1 MIRKIGAL
9 FLAVCIVLI
18 MAGVAMALETAVT
31 GSEQPVAVKA
41 AAENSLDVVYVS
53 VGGNDTD
60 GLGTEESPV
69 ATLDKAVSVVK
80 SGGTIKLL
88 TDLDADRLTYIE
100 AKTVTVNGNGHSIT
114 RSDVFAQKNDL
125 ARDGYNPAI
134 IEVANGASLRLEN
147 ITINDAFRR
156 EADTYLEQLT
166 GDSNKNNEQK
176 VQDAIIAAYHGGGT
190 ITLGSGTTLKNFGG
204 MSAVRVG
211 GQGESDSSSSKLI
224 MESGSK
230 IVDDNLGSRKGGAA
244 AIWSQGGI
252 VEMKAGSSVSN
263 IDGRAIFLEDGGVAD
278 VYGAISGITANSY
291 MTFDPGKGSTP
302 GGGGMNNGFAGIAA
316 AITGN
321 STFTLGEGGTV
332 SNIVSDA
339 GNASDIAFMLVG
351 SSLITEKGSKISD
364 INTIGIVDNNGG
376 KIDINGTVSDCTTE
390 NVLFRL
396 RGAAGTFIL
405 GENGLIDNVSTTDA
419 GIVYLN
425 GGTPTVEI
433 SGTIQNAEV
442 GRSSWAVIYMSPN
455 GVREQGTLKLTST
468 GKITNI
474 TEGYAITAQ
483 ESAKVSIDGEISN
496 CSGYAL
502 EYKTYKTSLVDIGQN
517 AKISNTNG
525 IYIVVGDREG
535 KTAVDAY
542 QHVVF
547 ESGAAVSDVV
557 KISAFNIT
565 LDDDYSTVKLG
576 NASADAAT
584 AINDSVSEQHSDWK
598 VIGLNAAWIQP
609 SESEVHLT
617 VDRPSSVKKMGLFAA
632 YVPLNEDG
640 TPVEGEEAVLTE
652 IDNSE
657 TLDIELTGLTA
668 GRSYALMLVN
678 NAEYTLTPDD
688 VTIYRGGGQGDET
701 YDNGGFP
708 ELTIKNSV
716 DLGYTGD
723 ITSLEIKGEEIK
735 ATDEKTLLDQ
745 LIENLDVKYT
755 HSDGTVATD
764 DSKPGEYAV
773 TLSWKN
779 GLTDEDVRIN
789 GNDVKLEG
797 AGTLIVRDVDN
808 VTGAT
813 SGDTTHELLDSEPT
827 APVEHAEAIAKT
839 ETSSWGTVYQPS
851 FYLNDDDD
859 REIED
864 PSGIQ
869 ILDDGLLLE
878 EDDNRQ
884 ELMEQKAADYL
895 RAPAEGQA
903 YRYDFHYLDLVDA
916 FNGNAWVSAS
926 YGTTV
931 YLPYPEGVTAA
942 NVNELGVKVIHYKDL
957 HREYGIS
964 GQAEVEEA
972 IAACELETMEVEF
985 DANGIKFDV
994 PREGFSPFAV
1004 VWKTE
1009 AHTITATAGAGGSI
1023 DPEGKVIVADGAD
1036 KTFTFTPDAGYT
1048 LDTVKID
1055 GQPVSVEGNSYTIE
1069 DVKDDMT
1076 IHVTFKSNSGGGGF
1090 GGGSGSTHV
1099 TTDRIGGDDRF
1110 ETAVKVA
1117 ERLKSKLGVKKFDTI
1132 LVADSDDFADA
1143 LSAAPLASEKDA
1155 PILVVNERNEKY
1167 VKEYIDENLASGGR
1181 VYIIGETAA
1190 VSEDFEESLEPHK
1203 VTRLGG
1209 ADRYETNLK
1218 VLKELNLKGEYEIMV
1233 ASGQDYPD
1241 ALSASATGNPILLV
1255 KDSIFDYQ
1263 KEYLKTLGTDDDY
1276 FVIGGTAAVNEK
1288 IADQLKEFD
1297 EDGVSRVWG
1306 DDRYETAEAVANR
1319 FFRNARAI
1327 YIASGDDYPDA
1338 LTGGVIAQENNAPLL
1353 LVNER
1358 NYSEAA
1364 RFVDSHSVR
1373 RVTAIGG
1380 PAAVSDK
1387 VLRAVAR

>member
-1 MIRKIGAL
+1 MKMKKLAAL
-9 FLAVCIVLI
+9 LLAGCLVVGNVGVVTA
-18 MAGVAMALETAVT
+18 AGEDDNQENQQTTTVTTSEEETDEAGLTVENEDEKT
-31 GSEQPVAVKA
+31 EEITDSKKGEEDSTQEGENPGEETKTPEKDSQPKAAVKA
-41 AAENSLDVVYVS
+41 ARAAADNSLETVYVS
-53 VGGNDTD
+53 VD
-60 GLGTEESPV
+60 GDDENGAGTEESPV
-69 ATLDKAVSVVK
+69 ATLGKAVSVVK
-80 SGGTIKLL
+80 SGGTIQLL
-88 TDLDADRLTYIE
+88 TDLDAASLTYID
-100 AKTVTVNGNGHSIT
+100 AKTVTVKGNGHSIT
-114 RSDVFAQKNDL
+114 RSDGFAQKNDL
-125 ARDGYNPAI
+125 ARGGYNPAI

-147 ITINDAFRR
+147 ITINDAFRQ

-244 AIWSQGGI
+244 AIWNQGGI

-291 MTFDPGKGSTP
+291 MTLDPGKGSTP
-302 GGGGMNNGFAGIAA
+302 GGGGTNNGFAGVAA

-351 SSLITEKGSKISD
+351 SSLITENGSKISD

-376 KIDINGTVSDCTTE
+376 KININGTVSDCTTK

-396 RGAAGTFIL
+396 RGAAVTFVL
-405 GENGLIDNVSTTDA
+405 GESGLIENVSTTDA

-442 GRSSWAVIYMSPN
+442 GRTSWAVIFMSSN

-474 TEGYAITAQ
+474 TKGYAITAQ
-483 ESAKVSIDGEISN
+483 ESAKVSLDGEISN

-517 AKISNTNG
+517 ANISNTNG
-525 IYIVVGDREG
+525 IYITKGQ
-535 KTAVDAY
+535 TANDTN

-547 ESGAAVSDVV
+547 ESGAAISDVV

-565 LDDDYSTVKLG
+565 LNDDYSTIKLG
-576 NASADAAT
+576 NASTDAAT
-584 AINDSVSEQHSDWK
+584 AIKDSVTEQHSDWK
-598 VIGLNAAWIQP
+598 VIGSNAAWIQP
-609 SESEVHLT
+609 SESEVHIT

-640 TPVEGEEAVLTE
+640 TPVEGEEAVLKE

-668 GRSYALMLVN
+668 GQSYALMLVN
-678 NAEYTLTPDD
+678 NAEYALTPDD

-708 ELTIKNSV
+708 ELTINNSV

-723 ITSLEIKGEEIK
+723 ITRLEIKGEEIE

-895 RAPAEGQA
+895 GAPAEGQA

-931 YLPYPEGVTAA
+931 YLPYPEGVTAD

-972 IAACELETMEVEF
+972 IAACELETMEVKF

-994 PREGFSPFAV
+994 PREGFSPFAI
-1004 VWKTE
+1004 VWQTE
-1009 AHTITATAGAGGSI
+1009 AHTITATAGEGGSI
-1023 DPEGKVIVADGAD
+1023 DPAGAVTVAEGAD
-1036 KTFTFTPDAGYT
+1036 ETFTMTPDKGYEIAE
-1048 LDTVKID
+1048 VKVD
-1055 GQPVSVEGNSYTIE
+1055 GQAVDLQDILDKDGTASYTFTKVDGDHTIE
-1069 DVKDDMT
+1069 
-1076 IHVTFKSNSGGGGF
+1076 VTFKAVAKDPGSGDEGQQGTTGDGQGSGGQ
-1090 GGGSGSTHV
+1090 SGQQ
-1099 TTDRIGGDDRF
+1099 DQ
-1110 ETAVKVA
+1110 AVKT
-1117 ERLKSKLGVKKFDTI
+1117 GDT
-1132 LVADSDDFADA
+1132 A
-1143 LSAAPLASEKDA
+1143 
-1155 PILVVNERNEKY
+1155 N
-1167 VKEYIDENLASGGR
+1167 
-1181 VYIIGETAA
+1181 
-1190 VSEDFEESLEPHK
+1190 
-1203 VTRLGG
+1203 
-1209 ADRYETNLK
+1209 
-1218 VLKELNLKGEYEIMV
+1218 
-1233 ASGQDYPD
+1233 
-1241 ALSASATGNPILLV
+1241 ILL
-1255 KDSIFDYQ
+1255 YA
-1263 KEYLKTLGTDDDY
+1263 LLAG
-1276 FVIGGTAAVNEK
+1276 AA
-1288 IADQLKEFD
+1288 
-1297 EDGVSRVWG
+1297 
-1306 DDRYETAEAVANR
+1306 
-1319 FFRNARAI
+1319 
-1327 YIASGDDYPDA
+1327 
-1338 LTGGVIAQENNAPLL
+1338 L
-1353 LVNER
+1353 LVISTSLV
-1358 NYSEAA
+1358 Y
-1364 RFVDSHSVR
+1364 R
-1373 RVTAIGG
+1373 RT
-1380 PAAVSDK
+1380 
-1387 VLRAVAR
+1387 RR

>member
-1 MIRKIGAL
+1 MSMRKKIGTM
-9 FLAVCIVLI
+9 FLIFCMFMCTTGI
-18 MAGVAMALETAVT
+18 AMAVEVDNVTETPGVENNTEDSTEVT
-31 GSEQPVAVKA
+31 TETSDDVSDSEGDDTVVETENDETVKTDSETTDDADDVTVETEPEESVTEEPSETSGDVPKLMSSVKA
-41 AAENSLDVVYVS
+41 ADQESLKAPAKAAADNSLDVVYVS
-53 VGGNDTD
+53 SD
-60 GLGTEESPV
+60 GDDKEGAGTEESPV
-69 ATLDKAVSVVK
+69 ATLGKAVSVVK
-80 SGGTIKLL
+80 SGGTIQLL
-88 TDLDADRLTYIE
+88 TDLDAASLTYIE
-100 AKTVTVNGNGHSIT
+100 AKTVTVKGNGHSIT
-114 RSDVFAQKNDL
+114 RSDGFAQKNDL
-125 ARDGYNPAI
+125 ARGGYNPAI

-147 ITINDAFRR
+147 ITINDAFRQ

-291 MTFDPGKGSTP
+291 MTFDPGKGSNP
-302 GGGGMNNGFAGIAA
+302 GGGGTNNGFAGIAA

-376 KIDINGTVSDCTTE
+376 KININGTVSNCTTK

-396 RGAAGTFIL
+396 RGAAVTFVL
-405 GENGLIDNVSTTDA
+405 GESGLIENVSTTDA

-442 GRSSWAVIYMSPN
+442 GRTSWAVIFMSSN

-474 TEGYAITAQ
+474 TKGYAITAQ
-483 ESAKVSIDGEISN
+483 ESAKVSLDGEISN

-517 AKISNTNG
+517 ANISNTNG
-525 IYIVVGDREG
+525 IYITKGQ
-535 KTAVDAY
+535 TANDTN

-565 LDDDYSTVKLG
+565 LNDDYSTVKLG

-584 AINDSVSEQHSDWK
+584 AIKDSVTEQHSDWK

-640 TPVEGEEAVLTE
+640 TPVEGEGAVLKE

-668 GRSYALMLVN
+668 GQSYALMLVN

-688 VTIYRGGGQGDET
+688 ITIYTGGGRGDEA
-701 YDNGGFP
+701 YDDGFP
-708 ELTIKNSV
+708 AVTLVNSV
-716 DLGYTGD
+716 DLSFVKNPETGKYGYD
-723 ITSLEIKGEEIK
+723 LKSLEVNGKEYTATAEESLAEQLVALVE
-735 ATDEKTLLDQ
+735 AT
-745 LIENLDVKYT
+745 YT
-755 HSDGTVATD
+755 YEDNTVATD

-773 TLSWKN
+773 TLSWKD
-779 GLTDEDVRIN
+779 GLTDKDVRVN
-789 GNDVKLEG
+789 GNDVKLGGE
-797 AGTLIVRDVDN
+797 GTLIVRHTDDIK
-808 VTGAT
+808 GAQDGT
-813 SGDTTHELLDSEPT
+813 TTHELLQSEPT
-827 APVEHAEAIAKT
+827 APVTEHAEAIAPANS
-839 ETSSWGTVYQPS
+839 E
-851 FYLNDDDD
+851 FYTNDDTD
-859 REIED
+859 RKVD
-864 PSGIQ
+864 ASGIQ

-895 RAPAEGQA
+895 GEPAEGQA
-903 YRYDFHYLDLVDA
+903 YRYEFHYLDLVDA

-926 YGTTV
+926 KGTTV
-931 YLPYPEGVTAA
+931 YLPYPEGVTADNA
-942 NVNELGVKVIHYKDL
+942 EELGVKVVHYKDL

-972 IAACELETMEVEF
+972 IAASELETMEVEF

-994 PREGFSPFAV
+994 PREGFSPFAI
-1004 VWKTE
+1004 VWQTE
-1009 AHTITATAGAGGSI
+1009 AHTITATAGEGGTV
-1023 DPEGKVIVADGAD
+1023 DPSGEVVVVEGAD
-1036 KTFTFTPDAGYT
+1036 KTFTITPDNGYEIAEA
-1048 LDTVKID
+1048 VVD
-1055 GQPVSVEGNSYTIE
+1055 GQAVDLADVVNEGGTGTYTFEKVDGDHSIE
-1069 DVKDDMT
+1069 ITFEKTAVTPDPGEDEPDNPADDPNT
-1076 IHVTFKSNSGGGGF
+1076 PPGEDEPDNPADNPNTPSGEDEPDNPADNPNTP
-1090 GGGSGSTHV
+1090 S
-1099 TTDRIGGDDRF
+1099 GGDDQQGSSDAGQ
-1110 ETAVKVA
+1110 TDD
-1117 ERLKSKLGVKKFDTI
+1117 GVKTGDETPI
-1132 LVADSDDFADA
+1132 MLLTLV
-1143 LSAAPLASEKDA
+1143 L
-1155 PILVVNERNEKY
+1155 
-1167 VKEYIDENLASGGR
+1167 
-1181 VYIIGETAA
+1181 
-1190 VSEDFEESLEPHK
+1190 
-1203 VTRLGG
+1203 
-1209 ADRYETNLK
+1209 
-1218 VLKELNLKGEYEIMV
+1218 V
-1233 ASGQDYPD
+1233 ASGV
-1241 ALSASATGNPILLV
+1241 AFVVLLR
-1255 KDSIFDYQ
+1255 KN
-1263 KEYLKTLGTDDDY
+1263 K
-1276 FVIGGTAAVNEK
+1276 
-1288 IADQLKEFD
+1288 
-1297 EDGVSRVWG
+1297 
-1306 DDRYETAEAVANR
+1306 
-1319 FFRNARAI
+1319 
-1327 YIASGDDYPDA
+1327 
-1338 LTGGVIAQENNAPLL
+1338 
-1353 LVNER
+1353 
-1358 NYSEAA
+1358 
-1364 RFVDSHSVR
+1364 R
-1373 RVTAIGG
+1373 R
-1380 PAAVSDK
+1380 
-1387 VLRAVAR
+1387 

>member
-1 MIRKIGAL
+1 MKMKKLAAL
-9 FLAVCIVLI
+9 LLAGCLVVGNVGIVTA
-18 MAGVAMALETAVT
+18 AGEDDNQENQQTTTVTTSEEETDEAGLTVKDD
-31 GSEQPVAVKA
+31 SEKTEEITDSKKGEESSAQEGENPGEETRTPEKDSQPKAAVKA
-41 AAENSLDVVYVS
+41 ARAAADNSLETVYVS
-53 VGGNDTD
+53 AAGDDENGA
-60 GLGTEESPV
+60 GTEESPV
-69 ATLDKAVSVVK
+69 ASLAKAVNVVK
-80 SGGTIKLL
+80 SGGTIQLL
-88 TDLDADRLTYIE
+88 TDLNAASLTYIE
-100 AKTVTVNGNGHSIT
+100 AKAVTVNGNGHSIT
-114 RSDVFAQKNDL
+114 RSDGFAQKNDL
-125 ARDGYNPAI
+125 ARGGYNPAI

-147 ITINDAFRR
+147 ITINDAFRQ

-204 MSAVRVG
+204 MSAVRIG

-230 IVDDNLGSRKGGAA
+230 IVDDSLGSRKGGVA

-278 VYGAISGITANSY
+278 VYGAISDITANSY
-291 MTFDPGKGSTP
+291 MTFDPGKGSNP
-302 GGGGMNNGFAGIAA
+302 GGGGTNNGFAGIAA

-351 SSLITEKGSKISD
+351 SSLVTEKGSKISD

-376 KIDINGTVSDCTTE
+376 KININGTVSDCTTK

-396 RGAAGTFIL
+396 RGAAVTFVL
-405 GENGLIDNVSTTDA
+405 GEGGLIENVSTTDA

-442 GRSSWAVIYMSPN
+442 GRSTWAVIFMSPN

-474 TEGYAITAQ
+474 TKGYAITAQ
-483 ESAKVSIDGEISN
+483 ESAKVSLDGEISN

-517 AKISNTNG
+517 AKISDTNG
-525 IYIVVGDREG
+525 IYITKGQ
-535 KTAVDAY
+535 TANDTN

-547 ESGAAVSDVV
+547 ESGAAISDVV

-565 LDDDYSTVKLG
+565 LNDDYSTIKLG

-584 AINDSVSEQHSDWK
+584 AIKDSVTEQHSDWK
-598 VIGLNAAWIQP
+598 VIGSNAAWIQP

-640 TPVEGEEAVLTE
+640 TPVEGEGAVLKE

-668 GRSYALMLVN
+668 GQSYALMLVN

-708 ELTIKNSV
+708 ELTINNSV
-716 DLGYTGD
+716 DLRSGD

-813 SGDTTHELLDSEPT
+813 SGDATHELLDSEPT

-895 RAPAEGQA
+895 GAPAEGQA

-931 YLPYPEGVTAA
+931 YLPYPEGVTADNA
-942 NVNELGVKVIHYKDL
+942 DELGVKVIHYKDL

-994 PREGFSPFAV
+994 PREGFSPFAI
-1004 VWKTE
+1004 VWQTE
-1009 AHTITATAGAGGSI
+1009 AHTITATAGEGGSI
-1023 DPEGKVIVADGAD
+1023 DPAGAVTVAEGAD
-1036 KTFTFTPDAGYT
+1036 ETFTMTPDKGYEIAE
-1048 LDTVKID
+1048 VKVD
-1055 GQPVSVEGNSYTIE
+1055 GQAVDLQDILEKDGTASYTFTKVDGDHTIE
-1069 DVKDDMT
+1069 
-1076 IHVTFKSNSGGGGF
+1076 VTFKAVAKDPGTGEPGSGDEGQQGTTGDGQGSGGQ
-1090 GGGSGSTHV
+1090 SGQQ
-1099 TTDRIGGDDRF
+1099 DQ
-1110 ETAVKVA
+1110 AVKT
-1117 ERLKSKLGVKKFDTI
+1117 GDTANILLYALLAGAAI
-1132 LVADSDDFADA
+1132 LVIST
-1143 LSAAPLASEKDA
+1143 S
-1155 PILVVNERNEKY
+1155 LVYR
-1167 VKEYIDENLASGGR
+1167 R
-1181 VYIIGETAA
+1181 
-1190 VSEDFEESLEPHK
+1190 
-1203 VTRLGG
+1203 TR
-1209 ADRYETNLK
+1209 R
-1218 VLKELNLKGEYEIMV
+1218 
-1233 ASGQDYPD
+1233 
-1241 ALSASATGNPILLV
+1241 
-1255 KDSIFDYQ
+1255 
-1263 KEYLKTLGTDDDY
+1263 
-1276 FVIGGTAAVNEK
+1276 
-1288 IADQLKEFD
+1288 
-1297 EDGVSRVWG
+1297 
-1306 DDRYETAEAVANR
+1306 
-1319 FFRNARAI
+1319 
-1327 YIASGDDYPDA
+1327 
-1338 LTGGVIAQENNAPLL
+1338 
-1353 LVNER
+1353 
-1358 NYSEAA
+1358 
-1364 RFVDSHSVR
+1364 
-1373 RVTAIGG
+1373 
-1380 PAAVSDK
+1380 
-1387 VLRAVAR
+1387 

>member
-1 MIRKIGAL
+1 MKMKKLAAL
-9 FLAVCIVLI
+9 LLAGCLVVGNVGVVTA
-18 MAGVAMALETAVT
+18 AGEDDNQENQQTTTVTTSEEETDEAGLTVEDGEKT
-31 GSEQPVAVKA
+31 EEITDSKKGEEDSTQEGENPGEETKTPEKDSQPKAAVKA
-41 AAENSLDVVYVS
+41 ARAAADNSLETVYVS
-53 VGGNDTD
+53 AEGDDENGA
-60 GLGTEESPV
+60 GTEESPV
-69 ATLDKAVSVVK
+69 ASLAKAVNVVK
-80 SGGTIKLL
+80 SGGTIQLL
-88 TDLDADRLTYIE
+88 TDLNAASLTYIE
-100 AKTVTVNGNGHSIT
+100 AKAVTVNGNGHSIT
-114 RSDVFAQKNDL
+114 RSDGFAQKNDL
-125 ARDGYNPAI
+125 ARGGYNPAI

-147 ITINDAFRR
+147 ITINDAFRQ
-156 EADTYLEQLT
+156 EADTYLEQLI

-302 GGGGMNNGFAGIAA
+302 GGGGTNNGFAGIAA

-376 KIDINGTVSDCTTE
+376 KIDINGTVSGCTTK

-396 RGAAGTFIL
+396 RGAAVTFVL
-405 GENGLIDNVSTTDA
+405 GESGLIENVSTTDA

-442 GRSSWAVIYMSPN
+442 GRSTWAVIFMSPN

-474 TEGYAITAQ
+474 TKGYAITAQ
-483 ESAKVSIDGEISN
+483 ESAKVSLDGEISN

-517 AKISNTNG
+517 AKISDTNG
-525 IYIVVGDREG
+525 IYITKGQ
-535 KTAVDAY
+535 TANDTN

-576 NASADAAT
+576 NASADAVT
-584 AINDSVSEQHSDWK
+584 AIKDSISEQHSDWK
-598 VIGLNAAWIQP
+598 VIGSNAAWIQP
-609 SESEVHLT
+609 SESEVHFT

-640 TPVEGEEAVLTE
+640 TPVKGEEVVFTE

-657 TLDIELTGLTA
+657 TLDIKLTGLTA
-668 GRSYALMLVN
+668 GQSYALMLVN

-708 ELTIKNSV
+708 ELTINNSV
-716 DLGYTGD
+716 DLKYTGD
-723 ITSLEIKGEEIK
+723 ITSLEIKGEEIE

-745 LIENLDVKYT
+745 LIENLEVKYT

-813 SGDTTHELLDSEPT
+813 SGDTTHELLESEPT
-827 APVEHAEAIAKT
+827 APVEHAEAIAKKGGIFG
-839 ETSSWGTVYQPS
+839 TSKSK
-851 FYLNDDDD
+851 FYTNDDES
-859 REIED
+859 REVD
-864 PSGIQ
+864 ASGVQ

-878 EDDNRQ
+878 DDDNRQ

-895 RAPAEGQA
+895 GAPGEGQA

-931 YLPYPEGVTAA
+931 YLPYPEGVTADNA
-942 NVNELGVKVIHYKDL
+942 NELGVKVIHYKDL

-994 PREGFSPFAV
+994 PREGFSPFAI
-1004 VWKTE
+1004 VWQTE
-1009 AHTITATAGAGGSI
+1009 AHTITATAGEGGSI
-1023 DPEGKVIVADGAD
+1023 DPAGAVTVAEGAD
-1036 KTFTFTPDAGYT
+1036 ETFTMTPDKGYEIAE
-1048 LDTVKID
+1048 VKVD
-1055 GQPVSVEGNSYTIE
+1055 GQAVDLQDILDKDGTASYTFTKVDGDHTIE
-1069 DVKDDMT
+1069 
-1076 IHVTFKSNSGGGGF
+1076 VTFKAVAKDPGTGEPGSGDEGQQGTTGD
-1090 GGGSGSTHV
+1090 GQGSGSQSGQQ
-1099 TTDRIGGDDRF
+1099 DQ
-1110 ETAVKVA
+1110 AVKT
-1117 ERLKSKLGVKKFDTI
+1117 GDT
-1132 LVADSDDFADA
+1132 A
-1143 LSAAPLASEKDA
+1143 
-1155 PILVVNERNEKY
+1155 N
-1167 VKEYIDENLASGGR
+1167 
-1181 VYIIGETAA
+1181 
-1190 VSEDFEESLEPHK
+1190 
-1203 VTRLGG
+1203 
-1209 ADRYETNLK
+1209 
-1218 VLKELNLKGEYEIMV
+1218 
-1233 ASGQDYPD
+1233 
-1241 ALSASATGNPILLV
+1241 ILL
-1255 KDSIFDYQ
+1255 YA
-1263 KEYLKTLGTDDDY
+1263 LLAG
-1276 FVIGGTAAVNEK
+1276 AA
-1288 IADQLKEFD
+1288 
-1297 EDGVSRVWG
+1297 
-1306 DDRYETAEAVANR
+1306 
-1319 FFRNARAI
+1319 
-1327 YIASGDDYPDA
+1327 
-1338 LTGGVIAQENNAPLL
+1338 L
-1353 LVNER
+1353 LVISTSLV
-1358 NYSEAA
+1358 Y
-1364 RFVDSHSVR
+1364 R
-1373 RVTAIGG
+1373 RT
-1380 PAAVSDK
+1380 
-1387 VLRAVAR
+1387 RR

>member
-1 MIRKIGAL
+1 MSSDGDDKEGA
-9 FLAVCIVLI
+9 
-18 MAGVAMALETAVT
+18 
-31 GSEQPVAVKA
+31 
-41 AAENSLDVVYVS
+41 
-53 VGGNDTD
+53 
-60 GLGTEESPV
+60 GTEESPV
-69 ATLDKAVSVVK
+69 ATLGKAVSAVK
-80 SGGTIKLL
+80 SGGTIQLL
-88 TDLDADRLTYIE
+88 TDLDAASLTYIE

-114 RSDVFAQKNDL
+114 RSNGFAQKNDL
-125 ARDGYNPAI
+125 ARGGYNPAI

-147 ITINDAFRR
+147 ITINDAFRQ
-156 EADTYLEQLT
+156 EADKYLEQLT
-166 GDSNKNNEQK
+166 GDGNKNNEQK

-211 GQGESDSSSSKLI
+211 GQGESDGSSSKLI

-230 IVDDNLGSRKGGAA
+230 IVDGSLGSRKGGVA

-278 VYGAISGITANSY
+278 VNGAISGITANSY
-291 MTFDPGKGSTP
+291 MTFDPGKGSNLGS
-302 GGGGMNNGFAGIAA
+302 GGTGNGFAGIAA

-351 SSLITEKGSKISD
+351 SSFVTEKGSKISD

-376 KIDINGTVSDCTTE
+376 KININGTVSDCTTK

-396 RGAAGTFIL
+396 RGAAVTFVL
-405 GENGLIDNVSTTDA
+405 GEGGLIENVSTTDA

-442 GRSSWAVIYMSPN
+442 GRTSWAVIFMSPN

-474 TEGYAITAQ
+474 TKGYAITAQ

-517 AKISNTNG
+517 AKISDTNG
-525 IYIVVGDREG
+525 IYITKGQ
-535 KTAVDAY
+535 TANDTN

-584 AINDSVSEQHSDWK
+584 AIKDYVSEQHSDWK
-598 VIGLNAAWIQP
+598 VIGSNAAWIQP
-609 SESEVHLT
+609 SEGEVHLT
-617 VDRPSSVKKMGLFAA
+617 VDRPYSVKKMGLFAA

-640 TPVEGEEAVLTE
+640 TPVEGEDAVFTE

-668 GRSYALMLVN
+668 GQSYALMLVN

-688 VTIYRGGGQGDET
+688 ITIYTGGGQGDEA
-701 YDNGGFP
+701 YDDGFP
-708 ELTIKNSV
+708 AVTLVNSV
-716 DLGYTGD
+716 DLNFVKNPETGKYGYD
-723 ITSLEIKGEEIK
+723 LKSLEVNGKEYTATAEESLVEQLVALVE
-735 ATDEKTLLDQ
+735 AT
-745 LIENLDVKYT
+745 YT
-755 HSDGTVATD
+755 YEDNTVATD

-773 TLSWKN
+773 TLSWKD
-779 GLTDEDVRIN
+779 GLSDKDVRVN
-789 GNDVKLEG
+789 GNDVKLGGE
-797 AGTLIVRDVDN
+797 GTLIVRHTDDIK
-808 VTGAT
+808 GAQDGT
-813 SGDTTHELLDSEPT
+813 TTHELLQSEPT
-827 APVEHAEAIAKT
+827 APVTEHAEAIAPT
-839 ETSSWGTVYQPS
+839 NSE
-851 FYLNDDDD
+851 FYTNDDTNRKVDA
-859 REIED
+859 
-864 PSGIQ
+864 SGIQ
-869 ILDDGLLLE
+869 LLDDGLLLE

-895 RAPAEGQA
+895 GAPGEGQA

-931 YLPYPEGVTAA
+931 YMPYPEGVTADNA
-942 NVNELGVKVIHYKDL
+942 EELGVKVVHYKDL

-972 IAACELETMEVEF
+972 IAASELETMEVEF

-1004 VWKTE
+1004 IWQTE
-1009 AHTITATAGAGGSI
+1009 AHTITATAGEGGTV
-1023 DPEGKVIVADGAD
+1023 DPSGEVVVAEGAD
-1036 KTFTFTPDAGYT
+1036 KTFTITSDKGYEIAE
-1048 LDTVKID
+1048 VVVD
-1055 GQPVSVEGNSYTIE
+1055 GQAV
-1069 DVKDDMT
+1069 DL
-1076 IHVTFKSNSGGGGF
+1076 
-1090 GGGSGSTHV
+1090 
-1099 TTDRIGGDDRF
+1099 TD
-1110 ETAVKVA
+1110 
-1117 ERLKSKLGVKKFDTI
+1117 
-1132 LVADSDDFADA
+1132 
-1143 LSAAPLASEKDA
+1143 
-1155 PILVVNERNEKY
+1155 VVNEDGIGTYTFEK
-1167 VKEYIDENLASGGR
+1167 VDGDHSISITFEAISVTPDPGEDEPDNPADNPNTPSGDDQQGNSGDNQQDNSDKVQSDDSTKTGDEAPIALLA
-1181 VYIIGETAA
+1181 
-1190 VSEDFEESLEPHK
+1190 
-1203 VTRLGG
+1203 
-1209 ADRYETNLK
+1209 
-1218 VLKELNLKGEYEIMV
+1218 
-1233 ASGQDYPD
+1233 
-1241 ALSASATGNPILLV
+1241 ILL
-1255 KDSIFDYQ
+1255 
-1263 KEYLKTLGTDDDY
+1263 
-1276 FVIGGTAAVNEK
+1276 
-1288 IADQLKEFD
+1288 
-1297 EDGVSRVWG
+1297 
-1306 DDRYETAEAVANR
+1306 
-1319 FFRNARAI
+1319 
-1327 YIASGDDYPDA
+1327 IASGTA
-1338 LTGGVIAQENNAPLL
+1338 LVA
-1353 LVNER
+1353 
-1358 NYSEAA
+1358 
-1364 RFVDSHSVR
+1364 VR
-1373 RVTAIGG
+1373 R
-1380 PAAVSDK
+1380 
-1387 VLRAVAR
+1387 RR

>member
-1 MIRKIGAL
+1 MKWKK
-9 FLAVCIVLI
+9 
-18 MAGVAMALETAVT
+18 AMAALLVVCMVFTGVGMIPALGVENTSDNQNVISSEAENPTGDLSDTSLSDTAEDIGEPEDQQDFSPVIKDTAEKGTVT
-31 GSEQPVAVKA
+31 VNSLPEQAEAAKRATKAHAAPA
-41 AAENSLDVVYVS
+41 AANSLDVVYVS
-53 VGGNDTD
+53 AAGSDAD
-60 GLGTEESPV
+60 GQGTEESPV
-69 ATLDKAVSVVK
+69 ATLSKAIELAK
-80 SGGTIKLL
+80 NGGTVRLL
-88 TDLDADRLTYIE
+88 SNIDAKSLTFIDSKE
-100 AKTVTVNGNGHSIT
+100 VTVNGNGFSII
-114 RSDVFAQKNDL
+114 RAEGFSRGQDL
-125 ARDGYNPAI
+125 ARGGYNPAM
-134 IEVANGASLRLEN
+134 IEVANGASLKLEN
-147 ITINDAFRR
+147 IILDDAFRQ
-156 EADTYLEQLT
+156 EADSYLEQPT
-166 GDSNKNNEQK
+166 GEGDKQNEKK

-190 ITLGSGTTLKNFGG
+190 ITLGNGAILKNFGG
-204 MSAVRVG
+204 MSAIRIG
-211 GQGESDSSSSKLI
+211 GQGESDGGSSKLI
-224 MESGSK
+224 MEAGSR
-230 IVDDNLGSRKGGAA
+230 ITDNVYGNRKGGAG
-244 AIWSQGGI
+244 AIWNQGGI
-252 VEMKAGSSVSN
+252 IEMKAGSSVSN

-278 VYGAISGITANSY
+278 VCGAISGITANSY

-302 GGGGMNNGFAGIAA
+302 GGGGTNNGFAGVAA

-376 KIDINGTVSDCTTE
+376 KIDINGTVSGCTTK

-396 RGAAGTFIL
+396 RGAAVTFVL
-405 GENGLIDNVSTTDA
+405 GESGLIENVSTTDA

-442 GRSSWAVIYMSPN
+442 GRTSWAVIFMSSN

-474 TEGYAITAQ
+474 TKGYAITAQ
-483 ESAKVSIDGEISN
+483 ESAKVSLDGEISN

-517 AKISNTNG
+517 AKISDTNG
-525 IYIVVGDREG
+525 IYITKGQ
-535 KTAVDAY
+535 TANDTN

-584 AINDSVSEQHSDWK
+584 AIKNSVTEQHSDWK
-598 VIGLNAAWIQP
+598 VIGSNAAWIQP

-640 TPVEGEEAVLTE
+640 TPVEGEKAVFTE
-652 IDNSE
+652 IGNSE

-668 GRSYALMLVN
+668 GQSYALMLVN

-708 ELTIKNSV
+708 ELTINNSV
-716 DLGYTGD
+716 DLRYTGD
-723 ITSLEIKGEEIK
+723 ITSLEIKGEEIE

-813 SGDTTHELLDSEPT
+813 SGDTTHELLSEEPT
-827 APVEHAEAIAKT
+827 APVEHAEAIAKKGGIFG
-839 ETSSWGTVYQPS
+839 TSKSK
-851 FYLNDDDD
+851 FYTNDDES
-859 REIED
+859 REVD
-864 PSGIQ
+864 ASGIQ

-878 EDDNRQ
+878 DDDNRQ

-895 RAPAEGQA
+895 GAPGEGQA

-931 YLPYPEGVTAA
+931 YLPYPEGVTADNA
-942 NVNELGVKVIHYKDL
+942 EELGVKVVHYKDL

-972 IAACELETMEVEF
+972 IAASELETMEVEF

-1004 VWKTE
+1004 VWQTE
-1009 AHTITATAGAGGSI
+1009 AHTITATAGEGGTV
-1023 DPEGKVIVADGAD
+1023 DPSGEVVVAEGAD
-1036 KTFTFTPDAGYT
+1036 KTFTITPDKGYEIAEVIVDGQAVDLT
-1048 LDTVKID
+1048 DVVNEDGTGTYTFEKID
-1055 GQPVSVEGNSYTIE
+1055 GDHSISITFEAISVTPDPGEDEPDNPADNPNTPSSDDQQGNSG
-1069 DVKDDMT
+1069 DNQQD
-1076 IHVTFKSNSGGGGF
+1076 NS
-1090 GGGSGSTHV
+1090 
-1099 TTDRIGGDDRF
+1099 D
-1110 ETAVKVA
+1110 KVQ
-1117 ERLKSKLGVKKFDTI
+1117 
-1132 LVADSDDFADA
+1132 SDDSTKTGDETPIA
-1143 LSAAPLASEKDA
+1143 LLA
-1155 PILVVNERNEKY
+1155 
-1167 VKEYIDENLASGGR
+1167 
-1181 VYIIGETAA
+1181 
-1190 VSEDFEESLEPHK
+1190 
-1203 VTRLGG
+1203 
-1209 ADRYETNLK
+1209 
-1218 VLKELNLKGEYEIMV
+1218 
-1233 ASGQDYPD
+1233 
-1241 ALSASATGNPILLV
+1241 ILL
-1255 KDSIFDYQ
+1255 
-1263 KEYLKTLGTDDDY
+1263 
-1276 FVIGGTAAVNEK
+1276 
-1288 IADQLKEFD
+1288 
-1297 EDGVSRVWG
+1297 
-1306 DDRYETAEAVANR
+1306 
-1319 FFRNARAI
+1319 
-1327 YIASGDDYPDA
+1327 IASGTA
-1338 LTGGVIAQENNAPLL
+1338 LVA
-1353 LVNER
+1353 
-1358 NYSEAA
+1358 
-1364 RFVDSHSVR
+1364 VR
-1373 RVTAIGG
+1373 R
-1380 PAAVSDK
+1380 
-1387 VLRAVAR
+1387 RR

>member
-1 MIRKIGAL
+1 MKMKKLAAL
-9 FLAVCIVLI
+9 LLAGCLVVGNVGVVTA
-18 MAGVAMALETAVT
+18 AGEDDNQENQQTTTVTTSEEETDEAGLTVENEDEKT
-31 GSEQPVAVKA
+31 EEITDSKKGEEDSTQEGENPGEETKTPEKDSQPKAAVKA
-41 AAENSLDVVYVS
+41 ARAAADNSLDIVYVS
-53 VGGNDTD
+53 VD
-60 GLGTEESPV
+60 GDDENGAGTEESPV
-69 ATLDKAVSVVK
+69 ASLAKAVNVVK
-80 SGGTIKLL
+80 SGGTIQLL
-88 TDLDADRLTYIE
+88 TDLNAASLTYIE

-114 RSDVFAQKNDL
+114 RSAGFAQKNDL
-125 ARDGYNPAI
+125 ARGGYNPAI

-147 ITINDAFRR
+147 VTINDAFGQ
-156 EADTYLEQLT
+156 EADTYLEQVT
-166 GDSNKNNEQK
+166 GGDNKNNEQK

-230 IVDDNLGSRKGGAA
+230 IVDDSLGSRKGGVA

-278 VYGAISGITANSY
+278 VYGAISDITANSY
-291 MTFDPGKGSTP
+291 MTFDPGKGSNP
-302 GGGGMNNGFAGIAA
+302 GGGGTNNGFAGIAA

-351 SSLITEKGSKISD
+351 SSLVTEKGSKISD

-376 KIDINGTVSDCTTE
+376 KININGTVSDCTTK

-396 RGAAGTFIL
+396 RGAAVTFVL
-405 GENGLIDNVSTTDA
+405 GEGGLIENVSTTDA

-442 GRSSWAVIYMSPN
+442 GRTSWAVIYMSPN

-474 TEGYAITAQ
+474 TKGYAITAQ
-483 ESAKVSIDGEISN
+483 ESAKVSLDGEISN

-517 AKISNTNG
+517 AKISDTNG
-525 IYIVVGDREG
+525 IYITKGQ
-535 KTAVDAY
+535 TANDTN

-576 NASADAAT
+576 NASADAVT
-584 AINDSVSEQHSDWK
+584 AIKDSISEQHSDWK
-598 VIGLNAAWIQP
+598 VIGSNAAWIQP
-609 SESEVHLT
+609 SESEVHFT

-640 TPVEGEEAVLTE
+640 TPVEGEDVVFTE

-657 TLDIELTGLTA
+657 TLDIKLTGLTA
-668 GRSYALMLVN
+668 GQSYALMLVN

-708 ELTIKNSV
+708 ELTINNSV
-716 DLGYTGD
+716 DLKYTGD
-723 ITSLEIKGEEIK
+723 ITSLEIKGEEIE

-745 LIENLDVKYT
+745 LIENLEVKYT

-813 SGDTTHELLDSEPT
+813 SGDTTHELLESEPT
-827 APVEHAEAIAKT
+827 APVEHAEAIAKKGGISG
-839 ETSSWGTVYQPS
+839 TSKSK
-851 FYLNDDDD
+851 FYTNDDES
-859 REIED
+859 REVD
-864 PSGIQ
+864 ASGVQ

-878 EDDNRQ
+878 DDDNRQ

-895 RAPAEGQA
+895 GAPGEGQA

-931 YLPYPEGVTAA
+931 YLPYPEGVTADNA
-942 NVNELGVKVIHYKDL
+942 NELGVKVVHYKDL

-994 PREGFSPFAV
+994 PREGFSPFAI
-1004 VWKTE
+1004 VWQTE
-1009 AHTITATAGAGGSI
+1009 AHTITATAGEGGSI
-1023 DPEGKVIVADGAD
+1023 DPAGAVTVAEGAD
-1036 KTFTFTPDAGYT
+1036 ETFTMTPDKGYEIAE
-1048 LDTVKID
+1048 VKVD
-1055 GQPVSVEGNSYTIE
+1055 GQAVDLQDILEKDGTASYTFTKVDGDHTIE
-1069 DVKDDMT
+1069 
-1076 IHVTFKSNSGGGGF
+1076 VTFKAVAKDPGTGEPGSGDEGQQGTTGDGQGSGGQ
-1090 GGGSGSTHV
+1090 SGQQ
-1099 TTDRIGGDDRF
+1099 DQ
-1110 ETAVKVA
+1110 AVKT
-1117 ERLKSKLGVKKFDTI
+1117 GDTANILLYALLAGAAI
-1132 LVADSDDFADA
+1132 LVIST
-1143 LSAAPLASEKDA
+1143 S
-1155 PILVVNERNEKY
+1155 LVYR
-1167 VKEYIDENLASGGR
+1167 R
-1181 VYIIGETAA
+1181 
-1190 VSEDFEESLEPHK
+1190 
-1203 VTRLGG
+1203 TR
-1209 ADRYETNLK
+1209 R
-1218 VLKELNLKGEYEIMV
+1218 
-1233 ASGQDYPD
+1233 
-1241 ALSASATGNPILLV
+1241 
-1255 KDSIFDYQ
+1255 
-1263 KEYLKTLGTDDDY
+1263 
-1276 FVIGGTAAVNEK
+1276 
-1288 IADQLKEFD
+1288 
-1297 EDGVSRVWG
+1297 
-1306 DDRYETAEAVANR
+1306 
-1319 FFRNARAI
+1319 
-1327 YIASGDDYPDA
+1327 
-1338 LTGGVIAQENNAPLL
+1338 
-1353 LVNER
+1353 
-1358 NYSEAA
+1358 
-1364 RFVDSHSVR
+1364 
-1373 RVTAIGG
+1373 
-1380 PAAVSDK
+1380 
-1387 VLRAVAR
+1387 

>member
-1 MIRKIGAL
+1 MKMKKLAAL
-9 FLAVCIVLI
+9 LLAGCLVVGNVGIVTA
-18 MAGVAMALETAVT
+18 AGEDDNQENQQTTTVTTSEEETDEAGLTVEDGEKT
-31 GSEQPVAVKA
+31 EEITDSKKGEEDSTQEGENPGEETKTPEKDSQPKAAVKA
-41 AAENSLDVVYVS
+41 ARAAADNSLETVYVS
-53 VGGNDTD
+53 AGGDD
-60 GLGTEESPV
+60 KEGAGTEDSPV
-69 ATLDKAVSVVK
+69 ASLAKAVNVVK
-80 SGGTIKLL
+80 SGGTIQLL
-88 TDLDADRLTYIE
+88 TDLNAASLTYIE
-100 AKTVTVNGNGHSIT
+100 AKTVTVNGNGYSIT
-114 RSDVFAQKNDL
+114 RSDGFAQKNDL
-125 ARDGYNPAI
+125 ARGGYNPAI

-147 ITINDAFRR
+147 ITINDAFRQ
-156 EADTYLEQLT
+156 EADTYLEQVT

-230 IVDDNLGSRKGGAA
+230 IVDDNLGRRKGGAA

-302 GGGGMNNGFAGIAA
+302 GGGGTNNGFAGIAA

-351 SSLITEKGSKISD
+351 SSLVTEKGSKISD

-376 KIDINGTVSDCTTE
+376 KIDINGTVSGCTTK

-396 RGAAGTFIL
+396 RGAAVTFVL
-405 GENGLIDNVSTTDA
+405 GESGLIENVSTTDA

-442 GRSSWAVIYMSPN
+442 GRSTWAVIFMSPN

-474 TEGYAITAQ
+474 TKGYAITAQ
-483 ESAKVSIDGEISN
+483 ESAKVSLDGEISN

-525 IYIVVGDREG
+525 IYITKGQ
-535 KTAVDAY
+535 TANDTN

-584 AINDSVSEQHSDWK
+584 AIKDSVSEQHSDWK

-640 TPVEGEEAVLTE
+640 TPVEGEGAVLKE

-668 GRSYALMLVN
+668 GQSYALMLVN

-708 ELTIKNSV
+708 ELTINNSV
-716 DLGYTGD
+716 DLRSGD

-813 SGDTTHELLDSEPT
+813 SGDATHELLDSEPT

-895 RAPAEGQA
+895 GAPAEGQA

-931 YLPYPEGVTAA
+931 YLPYPEGVTAD

-972 IAACELETMEVEF
+972 IAACELETMKVEF

-994 PREGFSPFAV
+994 PREGFSPFAI
-1004 VWKTE
+1004 VWQTE
-1009 AHTITATAGAGGSI
+1009 AHTITATAGEGGSI
-1023 DPEGKVIVADGAD
+1023 DPAGAVTVAEGAD
-1036 KTFTFTPDAGYT
+1036 ETFTMTPDKGYEIAE
-1048 LDTVKID
+1048 VKVD
-1055 GQPVSVEGNSYTIE
+1055 GQAVDLQDILDKDGTASYTFTKVDGDHTIE
-1069 DVKDDMT
+1069 
-1076 IHVTFKSNSGGGGF
+1076 VTFKAVAKDPGTGEPGSGDEGQQGTTGDGQGSGGQ
-1090 GGGSGSTHV
+1090 SGQQ
-1099 TTDRIGGDDRF
+1099 DQ
-1110 ETAVKVA
+1110 AVKT
-1117 ERLKSKLGVKKFDTI
+1117 GDT
-1132 LVADSDDFADA
+1132 A
-1143 LSAAPLASEKDA
+1143 
-1155 PILVVNERNEKY
+1155 N
-1167 VKEYIDENLASGGR
+1167 
-1181 VYIIGETAA
+1181 
-1190 VSEDFEESLEPHK
+1190 
-1203 VTRLGG
+1203 
-1209 ADRYETNLK
+1209 
-1218 VLKELNLKGEYEIMV
+1218 
-1233 ASGQDYPD
+1233 
-1241 ALSASATGNPILLV
+1241 ILL
-1255 KDSIFDYQ
+1255 YA
-1263 KEYLKTLGTDDDY
+1263 LLAG
-1276 FVIGGTAAVNEK
+1276 AA
-1288 IADQLKEFD
+1288 
-1297 EDGVSRVWG
+1297 
-1306 DDRYETAEAVANR
+1306 
-1319 FFRNARAI
+1319 
-1327 YIASGDDYPDA
+1327 
-1338 LTGGVIAQENNAPLL
+1338 L
-1353 LVNER
+1353 LVISTSLV
-1358 NYSEAA
+1358 Y
-1364 RFVDSHSVR
+1364 R
-1373 RVTAIGG
+1373 RT
-1380 PAAVSDK
+1380 
-1387 VLRAVAR
+1387 RR

>member
-1 MIRKIGAL
+1 MKMKKLAAL
-9 FLAVCIVLI
+9 LLAGCLVVGNVGVVTA
-18 MAGVAMALETAVT
+18 AGEDDNQENQQTTTVTTSEEETDEAGLTVENEDEKT
-31 GSEQPVAVKA
+31 EEITDSKKGEEDSTQEGENPGEETKTPEKDSQPKAAVKA
-41 AAENSLDVVYVS
+41 ARAAADNSLETVYVS
-53 VGGNDTD
+53 AEGDDENGA
-60 GLGTEESPV
+60 GTEESPV
-69 ATLDKAVSVVK
+69 ASLAKAVNVVK
-80 SGGTIKLL
+80 SGGTIQLL
-88 TDLDADRLTYIE
+88 TDLNAASLTYIE
-100 AKTVTVNGNGHSIT
+100 AKAVTVNGNGHSIT
-114 RSDVFAQKNDL
+114 RSDGFAQKNDL
-125 ARDGYNPAI
+125 ARGGYNPAI

-147 ITINDAFRR
+147 ITINDAFRQ
-156 EADTYLEQLT
+156 EADTYLEQVT
-166 GDSNKNNEQK
+166 GGDNKNNEQK

-302 GGGGMNNGFAGIAA
+302 GGGGTNNGFAGIAA

-376 KIDINGTVSDCTTE
+376 KININGTVSDCTTK

-396 RGAAGTFIL
+396 RGAAVTFVL
-405 GENGLIDNVSTTDA
+405 GEGGLIENVSTTDA

-442 GRSSWAVIYMSPN
+442 GRSTWAVIFMSPN

-474 TEGYAITAQ
+474 TKGYAITAQ
-483 ESAKVSIDGEISN
+483 ESAKVSLDGEISN

-517 AKISNTNG
+517 ANISNTNG
-525 IYIVVGDREG
+525 IYITKGQ
-535 KTAVDAY
+535 TANDTN

-547 ESGAAVSDVV
+547 ESGAAISDVV

-565 LDDDYSTVKLG
+565 LNDDYSTIKLG
-576 NASADAAT
+576 NASTDAAT
-584 AINDSVSEQHSDWK
+584 AIKDSVTEQHSDWK
-598 VIGLNAAWIQP
+598 VIGSNAAWIQP
-609 SESEVHLT
+609 SESEVHIT

-640 TPVEGEEAVLTE
+640 TPVEGEEAVLKE

-668 GRSYALMLVN
+668 GQSYALMLVN

-708 ELTIKNSV
+708 ELTINNSV
-716 DLGYTGD
+716 DLRYTGD
-723 ITSLEIKGEEIK
+723 ITSLEIKGEKIE

-745 LIENLDVKYT
+745 LIENLEVKYT

-813 SGDTTHELLDSEPT
+813 SGDATHELLDSEPT

-895 RAPAEGQA
+895 GAPVEGQA

-931 YLPYPEGVTAA
+931 YLPYPEGVTEDNA
-942 NVNELGVKVIHYKDL
+942 NELGVKVIHYKDL

-994 PREGFSPFAV
+994 PREGFSPFAI
-1004 VWKTE
+1004 VWQTE
-1009 AHTITATAGAGGSI
+1009 AHTITATAGEGGSI
-1023 DPEGKVIVADGAD
+1023 DPAGAVTVAEGAD
-1036 KTFTFTPDAGYT
+1036 ETFTMTPDKGYEIAE
-1048 LDTVKID
+1048 VKVD
-1055 GQPVSVEGNSYTIE
+1055 GQAVDLQDILDKDGTASYTFTKVDGDHTIE
-1069 DVKDDMT
+1069 
-1076 IHVTFKSNSGGGGF
+1076 VTFKAVAKDPGTGEPGSGDEGQQGTTGDGQGSGGQ
-1090 GGGSGSTHV
+1090 SGQQ
-1099 TTDRIGGDDRF
+1099 DQ
-1110 ETAVKVA
+1110 AVKT
-1117 ERLKSKLGVKKFDTI
+1117 GDT
-1132 LVADSDDFADA
+1132 A
-1143 LSAAPLASEKDA
+1143 
-1155 PILVVNERNEKY
+1155 N
-1167 VKEYIDENLASGGR
+1167 
-1181 VYIIGETAA
+1181 
-1190 VSEDFEESLEPHK
+1190 
-1203 VTRLGG
+1203 
-1209 ADRYETNLK
+1209 
-1218 VLKELNLKGEYEIMV
+1218 
-1233 ASGQDYPD
+1233 
-1241 ALSASATGNPILLV
+1241 ILL
-1255 KDSIFDYQ
+1255 YA
-1263 KEYLKTLGTDDDY
+1263 LLAG
-1276 FVIGGTAAVNEK
+1276 AA
-1288 IADQLKEFD
+1288 
-1297 EDGVSRVWG
+1297 
-1306 DDRYETAEAVANR
+1306 
-1319 FFRNARAI
+1319 
-1327 YIASGDDYPDA
+1327 
-1338 LTGGVIAQENNAPLL
+1338 L
-1353 LVNER
+1353 LVISTSLV
-1358 NYSEAA
+1358 Y
-1364 RFVDSHSVR
+1364 R
-1373 RVTAIGG
+1373 RT
-1380 PAAVSDK
+1380 
-1387 VLRAVAR
+1387 RR

>member
-1 MIRKIGAL
+1 MKMKKLAAL
-9 FLAVCIVLI
+9 LLAGCLVVGNVGVVTA
-18 MAGVAMALETAVT
+18 AGEDDNQENQQTTTVTTSEEETDEAGLTVEDGEKT
-31 GSEQPVAVKA
+31 EEITDSKKGEESSAQEGENPGEETKTPEKDSQPKAAVKA
-41 AAENSLDVVYVS
+41 ARAAADNSLETVYVS
-53 VGGNDTD
+53 AEGDDKEGA
-60 GLGTEESPV
+60 GTEDSPV
-69 ATLDKAVSVVK
+69 ASLAKAVNVVK
-80 SGGTIKLL
+80 SGGTIQLL
-88 TDLDADRLTYIE
+88 TDLNAASLTYIE
-100 AKTVTVNGNGHSIT
+100 AKAVTVNGNGHSIT
-114 RSDVFAQKNDL
+114 RSDGFAQKNDL
-125 ARDGYNPAI
+125 ARGGYNPAI

-147 ITINDAFRR
+147 ITINDAFRQ

-302 GGGGMNNGFAGIAA
+302 GGGGTNNGFAGIAA

-376 KIDINGTVSDCTTE
+376 KIDINGTVSGCTTK

-396 RGAAGTFIL
+396 RGAAVTFVL
-405 GENGLIDNVSTTDA
+405 GESGLIENVSTTDA

-442 GRSSWAVIYMSPN
+442 GRSTWAVIFMSPN

-474 TEGYAITAQ
+474 TKGYAITAQ
-483 ESAKVSIDGEISN
+483 ESAKVSLDGEISN

-517 AKISNTNG
+517 AKISDTNG
-525 IYIVVGDREG
+525 IYITKGQ
-535 KTAVDAY
+535 TANDTN

-547 ESGAAVSDVV
+547 ESGAAISDVV

-565 LDDDYSTVKLG
+565 LNDDYSTIKLG

-584 AINDSVSEQHSDWK
+584 AIKDSVTEQHSDWK
-598 VIGLNAAWIQP
+598 VIGSNAAWIQP

-640 TPVEGEEAVLTE
+640 TPVEGEEAVLKE

-668 GRSYALMLVN
+668 GQSYALMLVN

-708 ELTIKNSV
+708 ELTINNSV
-716 DLGYTGD
+716 DLRYTGD
-723 ITSLEIKGEEIK
+723 ITSLEIKGEKIE

-789 GNDVKLEG
+789 DNDVKLEG

-813 SGDTTHELLDSEPT
+813 SGDATHELLDSEPT

-895 RAPAEGQA
+895 GAPGEGQA

-931 YLPYPEGVTAA
+931 YLPYPEGVTADNA
-942 NVNELGVKVIHYKDL
+942 NELGVKVVHYKDL

-972 IAACELETMEVEF
+972 IAACELETMEVKF

-994 PREGFSPFAV
+994 PREGFSPFAI
-1004 VWKTE
+1004 VWQTE
-1009 AHTITATAGAGGSI
+1009 AHTITATAGEGGSI
-1023 DPEGKVIVADGAD
+1023 DPAGAVTVAEGAD
-1036 KTFTFTPDAGYT
+1036 ETFTMTPDKGYEIAE
-1048 LDTVKID
+1048 VKVD
-1055 GQPVSVEGNSYTIE
+1055 GQAVDLQDILDKDGTASYTFTKVDGDHTIE
-1069 DVKDDMT
+1069 
-1076 IHVTFKSNSGGGGF
+1076 VTFKAVAKDPGTGEPGSGDEGQQGTTGDGQGSGGQ
-1090 GGGSGSTHV
+1090 SGQQ
-1099 TTDRIGGDDRF
+1099 DQ
-1110 ETAVKVA
+1110 AVKT
-1117 ERLKSKLGVKKFDTI
+1117 GDT
-1132 LVADSDDFADA
+1132 A
-1143 LSAAPLASEKDA
+1143 
-1155 PILVVNERNEKY
+1155 N
-1167 VKEYIDENLASGGR
+1167 
-1181 VYIIGETAA
+1181 
-1190 VSEDFEESLEPHK
+1190 
-1203 VTRLGG
+1203 
-1209 ADRYETNLK
+1209 
-1218 VLKELNLKGEYEIMV
+1218 
-1233 ASGQDYPD
+1233 
-1241 ALSASATGNPILLV
+1241 ILL
-1255 KDSIFDYQ
+1255 YA
-1263 KEYLKTLGTDDDY
+1263 LLAG
-1276 FVIGGTAAVNEK
+1276 AA
-1288 IADQLKEFD
+1288 
-1297 EDGVSRVWG
+1297 
-1306 DDRYETAEAVANR
+1306 
-1319 FFRNARAI
+1319 
-1327 YIASGDDYPDA
+1327 
-1338 LTGGVIAQENNAPLL
+1338 L
-1353 LVNER
+1353 LVISTSLV
-1358 NYSEAA
+1358 Y
-1364 RFVDSHSVR
+1364 R
-1373 RVTAIGG
+1373 RT
-1380 PAAVSDK
+1380 
-1387 VLRAVAR
+1387 RR

>member
-1 MIRKIGAL
+1 MKMKKLAAL
-9 FLAVCIVLI
+9 LLAGCLVVGNVGVVTA
-18 MAGVAMALETAVT
+18 AGEDDNQENQQTTTVTTSEEETDEAGLTVENEDEKT
-31 GSEQPVAVKA
+31 EEITDSKKGEEDSTQEGENPGEETKTPEKDSQPKAAVKA
-41 AAENSLDVVYVS
+41 ARAAADNSLDIVYVS
-53 VGGNDTD
+53 VD
-60 GLGTEESPV
+60 GDDENGAGTEESPV
-69 ATLDKAVSVVK
+69 ASLAKAVNVVK
-80 SGGTIKLL
+80 SGGTIQLL
-88 TDLDADRLTYIE
+88 TDLNAASLTYIE

-114 RSDVFAQKNDL
+114 RSAGFAQKNDL
-125 ARDGYNPAI
+125 ARGGYNPAI

-147 ITINDAFRR
+147 ITINDAFRQ

-244 AIWSQGGI
+244 AIWNQGGI

-291 MTFDPGKGSTP
+291 MTLDPGKGSTP
-302 GGGGMNNGFAGIAA
+302 GGGGTGNGFAGIAA

-351 SSLITEKGSKISD
+351 SSLVTEKGSKISD

-376 KIDINGTVSDCTTE
+376 KININGTVSNCTTK

-396 RGAAGTFIL
+396 RGAAVTFVL
-405 GENGLIDNVSTTDA
+405 GESGLIENVSTTDA

-442 GRSSWAVIYMSPN
+442 GRTSWAVIFMSSN
-455 GVREQGTLKLTST
+455 GFREQGTLKLTST

-474 TEGYAITAQ
+474 TKGYAITAQ

-517 AKISNTNG
+517 ANISNTNG
-525 IYIVVGDREG
+525 IYITKGQ
-535 KTAVDAY
+535 TANDTN

-547 ESGAAVSDVV
+547 ESGAAISDVV

-565 LDDDYSTVKLG
+565 LNDDYSTIKLG
-576 NASADAAT
+576 NASTDAAT
-584 AINDSVSEQHSDWK
+584 AIKDSVTEQHSDWK
-598 VIGLNAAWIQP
+598 VIGSNAAWIQP
-609 SESEVHLT
+609 SESEVHIT

-640 TPVEGEEAVLTE
+640 TPVEGEEAVLKE

-668 GRSYALMLVN
+668 GQSYALMLVN

-708 ELTIKNSV
+708 ELTINNSV
-716 DLGYTGD
+716 DLRSGD

-779 GLTDEDVRIN
+779 GLTDEDIRIN

-813 SGDTTHELLDSEPT
+813 SGDTTHELLESEPT
-827 APVEHAEAIAKT
+827 APVEHAEAIAKKGGISG
-839 ETSSWGTVYQPS
+839 TSKSK
-851 FYLNDDDD
+851 FYTNDDES
-859 REIED
+859 REVD
-864 PSGIQ
+864 ASGVQ

-878 EDDNRQ
+878 DDDNRQ

-895 RAPAEGQA
+895 GAPAEGQA

-931 YLPYPEGVTAA
+931 YLPYPEGVTEDNA
-942 NVNELGVKVIHYKDL
+942 NELGVKVIHYKDL

-985 DANGIKFDV
+985 GANGIKFDV
-994 PREGFSPFAV
+994 PREGFSPFAI
-1004 VWKTE
+1004 VWQTE
-1009 AHTITATAGAGGSI
+1009 AHTITATAGEGGSI
-1023 DPEGKVIVADGAD
+1023 DPAGAVTVAEGAD
-1036 KTFTFTPDAGYT
+1036 ETFTMTPDKGYEIAE
-1048 LDTVKID
+1048 VKVD
-1055 GQPVSVEGNSYTIE
+1055 GQAVDLQDILEKDGTASYTFTKVDGDHTIE
-1069 DVKDDMT
+1069 
-1076 IHVTFKSNSGGGGF
+1076 VTFKAVAKDPGTGEPGSGDEGQQGTTGDGQGSGGQ
-1090 GGGSGSTHV
+1090 SGQQ
-1099 TTDRIGGDDRF
+1099 DQ
-1110 ETAVKVA
+1110 AVKT
-1117 ERLKSKLGVKKFDTI
+1117 GDTANILLYALLAGAAI
-1132 LVADSDDFADA
+1132 LVIST
-1143 LSAAPLASEKDA
+1143 S
-1155 PILVVNERNEKY
+1155 LVYR
-1167 VKEYIDENLASGGR
+1167 R
-1181 VYIIGETAA
+1181 
-1190 VSEDFEESLEPHK
+1190 
-1203 VTRLGG
+1203 TR
-1209 ADRYETNLK
+1209 R
-1218 VLKELNLKGEYEIMV
+1218 
-1233 ASGQDYPD
+1233 
-1241 ALSASATGNPILLV
+1241 
-1255 KDSIFDYQ
+1255 
-1263 KEYLKTLGTDDDY
+1263 
-1276 FVIGGTAAVNEK
+1276 
-1288 IADQLKEFD
+1288 
-1297 EDGVSRVWG
+1297 
-1306 DDRYETAEAVANR
+1306 
-1319 FFRNARAI
+1319 
-1327 YIASGDDYPDA
+1327 
-1338 LTGGVIAQENNAPLL
+1338 
-1353 LVNER
+1353 
-1358 NYSEAA
+1358 
-1364 RFVDSHSVR
+1364 
-1373 RVTAIGG
+1373 
-1380 PAAVSDK
+1380 
-1387 VLRAVAR
+1387 

>member
-1 MIRKIGAL
+1 
-9 FLAVCIVLI
+9 
-18 MAGVAMALETAVT
+18 
-31 GSEQPVAVKA
+31 
-41 AAENSLDVVYVS
+41 
-53 VGGNDTD
+53 
-60 GLGTEESPV
+60 
-69 ATLDKAVSVVK
+69 
-80 SGGTIKLL
+80 
-88 TDLDADRLTYIE
+88 
-100 AKTVTVNGNGHSIT
+100 
-114 RSDVFAQKNDL
+114 
-125 ARDGYNPAI
+125 
-134 IEVANGASLRLEN
+134 
-147 ITINDAFRR
+147 
-156 EADTYLEQLT
+156 
-166 GDSNKNNEQK
+166 
-176 VQDAIIAAYHGGGT
+176 
-190 ITLGSGTTLKNFGG
+190 
-204 MSAVRVG
+204 
-211 GQGESDSSSSKLI
+211 
-224 MESGSK
+224 
-230 IVDDNLGSRKGGAA
+230 
-244 AIWSQGGI
+244 
-252 VEMKAGSSVSN
+252 MKAGSSINN

-291 MTFDPGKGSTP
+291 MTFDPGKGSNP
-302 GGGGMNNGFAGIAA
+302 GGGGTNNGFAGIAA

-376 KIDINGTVSDCTTE
+376 KIDINGTVSGCTTK

-396 RGAAGTFIL
+396 RGAAVTFVL
-405 GENGLIDNVSTTDA
+405 GESGLIENVSTTDA

-442 GRSSWAVIYMSPN
+442 GRSTWAVIFMSPN

-474 TEGYAITAQ
+474 TKGYAITAQ
-483 ESAKVSIDGEISN
+483 ESAKVSLDGEISN

-517 AKISNTNG
+517 AKISDTNG
-525 IYIVVGDREG
+525 IYITKGQ
-535 KTAVDAY
+535 TANDTN

-576 NASADAAT
+576 NASADAVT
-584 AINDSVSEQHSDWK
+584 AIKYSISEQHSDWK
-598 VIGLNAAWIQP
+598 VIGSNAAWIQP
-609 SESEVHLT
+609 SESEVHFT

-640 TPVEGEEAVLTE
+640 TPVEGEGAVLKE

-668 GRSYALMLVN
+668 GQSYALMLVN

-708 ELTIKNSV
+708 ELTINNSV
-716 DLGYTGD
+716 DLRLGD

-813 SGDTTHELLDSEPT
+813 SGDATHELLDSEPT

-895 RAPAEGQA
+895 GAPAEGQA

-931 YLPYPEGVTAA
+931 YLPYPEGVTADNA
-942 NVNELGVKVIHYKDL
+942 NELGVKVIHYKDL

-994 PREGFSPFAV
+994 PREGFSPFAI
-1004 VWKTE
+1004 VWQTE
-1009 AHTITATAGAGGSI
+1009 AHTITATAGEGGSI
-1023 DPEGKVIVADGAD
+1023 DPAGAVTVAEGAD
-1036 KTFTFTPDAGYT
+1036 ETFTMTPDKGYEIAE
-1048 LDTVKID
+1048 VKVD
-1055 GQPVSVEGNSYTIE
+1055 GQAVDLQDILDKDGTASYTFTKVDGDHTIE
-1069 DVKDDMT
+1069 
-1076 IHVTFKSNSGGGGF
+1076 VTFKAVAKDPGTGEPGSGDEGQQGTTGDGQGSGGQ
-1090 GGGSGSTHV
+1090 SGQQDQAVKT
-1099 TTDRIGGDDRF
+1099 GDTANVVPYVVLLLAAMM
-1110 ETAVKVA
+1110 TAVGILAYRKV
-1117 ERLKSKLGVKKFDTI
+1117 RK
-1132 LVADSDDFADA
+1132 
-1143 LSAAPLASEKDA
+1143 
-1155 PILVVNERNEKY
+1155 
-1167 VKEYIDENLASGGR
+1167 
-1181 VYIIGETAA
+1181 
-1190 VSEDFEESLEPHK
+1190 
-1203 VTRLGG
+1203 
-1209 ADRYETNLK
+1209 
-1218 VLKELNLKGEYEIMV
+1218 
-1233 ASGQDYPD
+1233 
-1241 ALSASATGNPILLV
+1241 
-1255 KDSIFDYQ
+1255 
-1263 KEYLKTLGTDDDY
+1263 
-1276 FVIGGTAAVNEK
+1276 
-1288 IADQLKEFD
+1288 
-1297 EDGVSRVWG
+1297 
-1306 DDRYETAEAVANR
+1306 
-1319 FFRNARAI
+1319 
-1327 YIASGDDYPDA
+1327 
-1338 LTGGVIAQENNAPLL
+1338 
-1353 LVNER
+1353 
-1358 NYSEAA
+1358 
-1364 RFVDSHSVR
+1364 
-1373 RVTAIGG
+1373 
-1380 PAAVSDK
+1380 
-1387 VLRAVAR
+1387 

>member
-1 MIRKIGAL
+1 MKMKKLAAL
-9 FLAVCIVLI
+9 LLAGCLVVGNVGVVTA
-18 MAGVAMALETAVT
+18 AGEDDNQENQQTTTVTTSEEETDEVGLT
-31 GSEQPVAVKA
+31 VENEDEKTEEITDSKKGEEDSTQEGENPGEETKTPEKDSQPKAAVKA
-41 AAENSLDVVYVS
+41 ARAAADNSLETVYVS
-53 VGGNDTD
+53 AEGDDKEGA
-60 GLGTEESPV
+60 GTEDSPV
-69 ATLDKAVSVVK
+69 ASLAKAVNVVK
-80 SGGTIKLL
+80 SGGTIQLL
-88 TDLDADRLTYIE
+88 TDLNAASLTYIE

-114 RSDVFAQKNDL
+114 RSDGFAQKNDL
-125 ARDGYNPAI
+125 ARGGYNPAI

-147 ITINDAFRR
+147 ITINDAFGQ

-291 MTFDPGKGSTP
+291 MTFDPGKGSNP
-302 GGGGMNNGFAGIAA
+302 GGGGTNNGFAGIAA

-351 SSLITEKGSKISD
+351 SSLVTEKGSKISD

-376 KIDINGTVSDCTTE
+376 KIDINGTVSGCTTK

-396 RGAAGTFIL
+396 RGAAVTFVL
-405 GENGLIDNVSTTDA
+405 GEGGLIENVSTTDA

-442 GRSSWAVIYMSPN
+442 GRSTWAVIFMSPN

-474 TEGYAITAQ
+474 TKGYAITAQ

-517 AKISNTNG
+517 AKISDTNG
-525 IYIVVGDREG
+525 IYITKGQ
-535 KTAVDAY
+535 TANDTN

-576 NASADAAT
+576 NASADAVT
-584 AINDSVSEQHSDWK
+584 AIKDSISEQHSDWK
-598 VIGLNAAWIQP
+598 VIGSNAAWIQP
-609 SESEVHLT
+609 SESEVHFT

-640 TPVEGEEAVLTE
+640 TPVEGEEVVFTE

-657 TLDIELTGLTA
+657 TLDIKLTGLTA
-668 GRSYALMLVN
+668 GQSYALMLVN

-708 ELTIKNSV
+708 ELTINNSV
-716 DLGYTGD
+716 DLKYTGD
-723 ITSLEIKGEEIK
+723 ITSLEIKGEEIE

-745 LIENLDVKYT
+745 LIENLEVKYT

-813 SGDTTHELLDSEPT
+813 SGDTTHELLESEPT
-827 APVEHAEAIAKT
+827 APVEHAEAIAKKGGIFG
-839 ETSSWGTVYQPS
+839 TSKSK
-851 FYLNDDDD
+851 FYTNDDES
-859 REIED
+859 REVD
-864 PSGIQ
+864 ASGVQ

-878 EDDNRQ
+878 DDDNRQ

-895 RAPAEGQA
+895 GAPGEGQA

-931 YLPYPEGVTAA
+931 YLPYPEGVTADNA
-942 NVNELGVKVIHYKDL
+942 NELGVKVVHYKDL

-985 DANGIKFDV
+985 NANGIKFDV
-994 PREGFSPFAV
+994 PREGFSPFAI
-1004 VWKTE
+1004 VWQTE
-1009 AHTITATAGAGGSI
+1009 AHTITATAGEGGSI
-1023 DPEGKVIVADGAD
+1023 DPAGAVTVAEGAD
-1036 KTFTFTPDAGYT
+1036 ETFTMTPDKGYEIAE
-1048 LDTVKID
+1048 VKVD
-1055 GQPVSVEGNSYTIE
+1055 GQAVDLQDILEKDGTASYTFTKVDGDHTIE
-1069 DVKDDMT
+1069 
-1076 IHVTFKSNSGGGGF
+1076 VTFKAVAKDPGTGEPGSGDEGQQGTTGDGQGSGGQ
-1090 GGGSGSTHV
+1090 SGQQ
-1099 TTDRIGGDDRF
+1099 DQ
-1110 ETAVKVA
+1110 AVKT
-1117 ERLKSKLGVKKFDTI
+1117 GDTANILLYALLAGAAI
-1132 LVADSDDFADA
+1132 LVIST
-1143 LSAAPLASEKDA
+1143 S
-1155 PILVVNERNEKY
+1155 LVYR
-1167 VKEYIDENLASGGR
+1167 R
-1181 VYIIGETAA
+1181 
-1190 VSEDFEESLEPHK
+1190 
-1203 VTRLGG
+1203 TR
-1209 ADRYETNLK
+1209 R
-1218 VLKELNLKGEYEIMV
+1218 
-1233 ASGQDYPD
+1233 
-1241 ALSASATGNPILLV
+1241 
-1255 KDSIFDYQ
+1255 
-1263 KEYLKTLGTDDDY
+1263 
-1276 FVIGGTAAVNEK
+1276 
-1288 IADQLKEFD
+1288 
-1297 EDGVSRVWG
+1297 
-1306 DDRYETAEAVANR
+1306 
-1319 FFRNARAI
+1319 
-1327 YIASGDDYPDA
+1327 
-1338 LTGGVIAQENNAPLL
+1338 
-1353 LVNER
+1353 
-1358 NYSEAA
+1358 
-1364 RFVDSHSVR
+1364 
-1373 RVTAIGG
+1373 
-1380 PAAVSDK
+1380 
-1387 VLRAVAR
+1387 

>member
-1 MIRKIGAL
+1 M
-9 FLAVCIVLI
+9 
-18 MAGVAMALETAVT
+18 
-31 GSEQPVAVKA
+31 
-41 AAENSLDVVYVS
+41 YVS
-53 VGGNDTD
+53 AEGNDKS
-60 GLGTEESPV
+60 GAGTQESPV
-69 ATLDKAVSVVK
+69 ASLAKAVSVVK
-80 SGGTIKLL
+80 SGGTIQLL
-88 TDLDADRLTYIE
+88 TDLDAASLTYIE
-100 AKTVTVNGNGHSIT
+100 AKTVTVKGNGYSIT
-114 RSDVFAQKNDL
+114 RSDGFVPKNDL
-125 ARDGYNPAI
+125 ARGGYNPAI

-147 ITINDAFRR
+147 ITINDAFRQ

-230 IVDDNLGSRKGGAA
+230 IIDDSHGSRIGGAA

-252 VEMKAGSSVSN
+252 VEMKAGSSINN

-291 MTFDPGKGSTP
+291 MTFDPGKGSNP
-302 GGGGMNNGFAGIAA
+302 GGGGTNNGFAGIAA

-376 KIDINGTVSDCTTE
+376 KIDINGTVSGCTTK

-396 RGAAGTFIL
+396 RGAAVTFVL
-405 GENGLIDNVSTTDA
+405 GESGLIENVSTTDA

-442 GRSSWAVIYMSPN
+442 GRSTWAVIFMSPN

-474 TEGYAITAQ
+474 TKGYAITAQ
-483 ESAKVSIDGEISN
+483 ESAKVSLDGEISN

-517 AKISNTNG
+517 AKISDTNG
-525 IYIVVGDREG
+525 IYITKGQ
-535 KTAVDAY
+535 TANDTN

-576 NASADAAT
+576 NASADAVT
-584 AINDSVSEQHSDWK
+584 AIKYSISEQHSDWK
-598 VIGLNAAWIQP
+598 VIGSNAAWIQP
-609 SESEVHLT
+609 SESEVHFT

-640 TPVEGEEAVLTE
+640 TPVEGEGAVLKE

-668 GRSYALMLVN
+668 GQSYALMLVN

-708 ELTIKNSV
+708 ELTINNSV
-716 DLGYTGD
+716 DLRLGD

-813 SGDTTHELLDSEPT
+813 SGDATHELLDSEPT

-895 RAPAEGQA
+895 GAPAEGQA

-931 YLPYPEGVTAA
+931 YLPYPEGVTADNA
-942 NVNELGVKVIHYKDL
+942 NELGVKVIHYKDL

-994 PREGFSPFAV
+994 PREGFSPFAI
-1004 VWKTE
+1004 VWQTE
-1009 AHTITATAGAGGSI
+1009 AHTITATAGEGGSI
-1023 DPEGKVIVADGAD
+1023 DPAGAVTVAEGAD
-1036 KTFTFTPDAGYT
+1036 ETFTMTPDKGYEIAE
-1048 LDTVKID
+1048 VKVD
-1055 GQPVSVEGNSYTIE
+1055 GQAVDLQDILDKDGTASYTFTKVDGDHTIE
-1069 DVKDDMT
+1069 
-1076 IHVTFKSNSGGGGF
+1076 VTFKAVAKDPGTGEPGSGDEGQQGTTGDGQGSGGQ
-1090 GGGSGSTHV
+1090 SGQQDQAVKT
-1099 TTDRIGGDDRF
+1099 GDTANVVPYVVLLLAAMM
-1110 ETAVKVA
+1110 TAVGILAYRKV
-1117 ERLKSKLGVKKFDTI
+1117 RK
-1132 LVADSDDFADA
+1132 
-1143 LSAAPLASEKDA
+1143 
-1155 PILVVNERNEKY
+1155 
-1167 VKEYIDENLASGGR
+1167 
-1181 VYIIGETAA
+1181 
-1190 VSEDFEESLEPHK
+1190 
-1203 VTRLGG
+1203 
-1209 ADRYETNLK
+1209 
-1218 VLKELNLKGEYEIMV
+1218 
-1233 ASGQDYPD
+1233 
-1241 ALSASATGNPILLV
+1241 
-1255 KDSIFDYQ
+1255 
-1263 KEYLKTLGTDDDY
+1263 
-1276 FVIGGTAAVNEK
+1276 
-1288 IADQLKEFD
+1288 
-1297 EDGVSRVWG
+1297 
-1306 DDRYETAEAVANR
+1306 
-1319 FFRNARAI
+1319 
-1327 YIASGDDYPDA
+1327 
-1338 LTGGVIAQENNAPLL
+1338 
-1353 LVNER
+1353 
-1358 NYSEAA
+1358 
-1364 RFVDSHSVR
+1364 
-1373 RVTAIGG
+1373 
-1380 PAAVSDK
+1380 
-1387 VLRAVAR
+1387 

>member
-1 MIRKIGAL
+1 MKMKKLAAL
-9 FLAVCIVLI
+9 LLAGCLVVGNVGIVTA
-18 MAGVAMALETAVT
+18 AGEDDNQENQQTTTVTTSEEETDEAGLTVEDGEKT
-31 GSEQPVAVKA
+31 EEITDSKKGEEDSTQEGENPGEETKTPEKDSQPKAAVKA
-41 AAENSLDVVYVS
+41 ARAAADNSLDIVYVS
-53 VGGNDTD
+53 VD
-60 GLGTEESPV
+60 GDDENGAGTEESPV
-69 ATLDKAVSVVK
+69 ASLAKAVSVVK
-80 SGGTIKLL
+80 SGGTIQLL
-88 TDLDADRLTYIE
+88 TDLDASSLTYIE
-100 AKTVTVNGNGHSIT
+100 AKTVTVNGNGHSVT
-114 RSDVFAQKNDL
+114 RSDGFAQKNDL
-125 ARDGYNPAI
+125 ARGGYNPAI

-147 ITINDAFRR
+147 ITINDAFRQ

-211 GQGESDSSSSKLI
+211 GQGESDNSSSKLI

-291 MTFDPGKGSTP
+291 MTFDPGKGSNP
-302 GGGGMNNGFAGIAA
+302 GGGGTNNGFAGIAA

-351 SSLITEKGSKISD
+351 SSLVTEKGSKISD

-376 KIDINGTVSDCTTE
+376 KININGTVSDCTTK

-396 RGAAGTFIL
+396 RGAAVTFVL
-405 GENGLIDNVSTTDA
+405 GEGGLIENVSTTDA

-442 GRSSWAVIYMSPN
+442 GRSTWAVIFMSPN

-474 TEGYAITAQ
+474 TKGYAITAQ

-517 AKISNTNG
+517 AKISDTNG
-525 IYIVVGDREG
+525 IYITKGQ
-535 KTAVDAY
+535 TANDTN

-576 NASADAAT
+576 NASADAVT
-584 AINDSVSEQHSDWK
+584 AIKDSISEQHSDWK
-598 VIGLNAAWIQP
+598 VIGSNAAWIQP
-609 SESEVHLT
+609 SESEVHFT

-640 TPVEGEEAVLTE
+640 TPVEGEEVVFTE

-657 TLDIELTGLTA
+657 TLDIKLTGLTA
-668 GRSYALMLVN
+668 GQSYALMLVN

-708 ELTIKNSV
+708 ELTINNSV
-716 DLGYTGD
+716 DLKYTGDYTGD
-723 ITSLEIKGEEIK
+723 ITSLEIKGEEIE

-745 LIENLDVKYT
+745 LIENLEVKYT

-813 SGDTTHELLDSEPT
+813 SGDTTHELLESEPT
-827 APVEHAEAIAKT
+827 APVEHAEAIAKKGG
-839 ETSSWGTVYQPS
+839 TSKSK
-851 FYLNDDDD
+851 FYTNDDES
-859 REIED
+859 REVD
-864 PSGIQ
+864 ASGVQ

-878 EDDNRQ
+878 DDDNRQ

-895 RAPAEGQA
+895 GAPGEGQA

-931 YLPYPEGVTAA
+931 YLPYPEGVTADNA
-942 NVNELGVKVIHYKDL
+942 NELGVKVVHYKDL

-994 PREGFSPFAV
+994 PREGFSPFAI
-1004 VWKTE
+1004 VWQTE
-1009 AHTITATAGAGGSI
+1009 AHTITATAGEGGSI
-1023 DPEGKVIVADGAD
+1023 DPAGAVTVAEGAD
-1036 KTFTFTPDAGYT
+1036 ETFTMTPDKGYEIAE
-1048 LDTVKID
+1048 VKVD
-1055 GQPVSVEGNSYTIE
+1055 GQAVDLQDILEKDGTASYTFTKVDGDHTIE
-1069 DVKDDMT
+1069 
-1076 IHVTFKSNSGGGGF
+1076 VTFKAVAKDPGTGEPGSGDEGQQGTTGDGQGSGGQ
-1090 GGGSGSTHV
+1090 SGQQ
-1099 TTDRIGGDDRF
+1099 DQ
-1110 ETAVKVA
+1110 AVKT
-1117 ERLKSKLGVKKFDTI
+1117 GDTANILLYALLAGAAI
-1132 LVADSDDFADA
+1132 LVIST
-1143 LSAAPLASEKDA
+1143 S
-1155 PILVVNERNEKY
+1155 LVYR
-1167 VKEYIDENLASGGR
+1167 R
-1181 VYIIGETAA
+1181 
-1190 VSEDFEESLEPHK
+1190 
-1203 VTRLGG
+1203 TR
-1209 ADRYETNLK
+1209 R
-1218 VLKELNLKGEYEIMV
+1218 
-1233 ASGQDYPD
+1233 
-1241 ALSASATGNPILLV
+1241 
-1255 KDSIFDYQ
+1255 
-1263 KEYLKTLGTDDDY
+1263 
-1276 FVIGGTAAVNEK
+1276 
-1288 IADQLKEFD
+1288 
-1297 EDGVSRVWG
+1297 
-1306 DDRYETAEAVANR
+1306 
-1319 FFRNARAI
+1319 
-1327 YIASGDDYPDA
+1327 
-1338 LTGGVIAQENNAPLL
+1338 
-1353 LVNER
+1353 
-1358 NYSEAA
+1358 
-1364 RFVDSHSVR
+1364 
-1373 RVTAIGG
+1373 
-1380 PAAVSDK
+1380 
-1387 VLRAVAR
+1387 